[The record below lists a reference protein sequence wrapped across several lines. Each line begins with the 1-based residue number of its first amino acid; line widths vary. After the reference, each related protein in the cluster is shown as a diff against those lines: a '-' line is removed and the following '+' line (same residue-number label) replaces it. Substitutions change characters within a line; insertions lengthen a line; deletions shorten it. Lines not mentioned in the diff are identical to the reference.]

1 MKTRLGIFGIGA
13 IGLFVAVAQGCA
25 TEATVV
31 DDPEDAA
38 VEPVVD
44 SGKKDSSTPPKDS
57 STPDSAKP
65 DAAKPDATITDA
77 NADAAD
83 GSAVTPRPGEL
94 FDPTAPKAGDPCP
107 AAVPVNTIIER
118 RCGKCGVQKV
128 LCIAGPTAGTKIVDP
143 ADYGACT
150 GEKTAAD
157 ACLPN
162 ERKINS
168 CGYCGTQVQN
178 CDTTCSYIS
187 GLCQNEVVNG
197 CTANE
202 VTYIEGLCGPGTT
215 PPSSPSDVRKQTCSA
230 SCMKGAPEPC
240 APRPLDELVV
250 SPIVGAVTTGEFSY
264 FGTKQ
269 PKLTVG
275 ACATT
280 ADSGAMTSVH
290 YARIK
295 NTSAQALNVTIV
307 NRTPTGASSVPN
319 VLVAMY
325 NGTNQPADRKTC
337 VGEVRDFPE
346 AFNVDIPAGGTIVVH
361 TMLNTSTTT
370 PKVKLEV
377 HTNAVGAAQP
387 LTLPAGA
394 NAVISAIVNQN
405 PAQKASRA
413 GGSSCPLSLTSS
425 SQTVYDYVEVR
436 NTGAAAR
443 TIKVGTADGLDTVIA
458 TYPSVPADDA
468 ARLACTGVN
477 DTALSACDPGNI
489 FDSCL
494 SGVTVPANGS
504 VFVYVTNY
512 FTTDLG
518 PTLLQVTTTN

>member
-1 MKTRLGIFGIGA
+1 
-13 IGLFVAVAQGCA
+13 
-25 TEATVV
+25 
-31 DDPEDAA
+31 
-38 VEPVVD
+38 
-44 SGKKDSSTPPKDS
+44 
-57 STPDSAKP
+57 
-65 DAAKPDATITDA
+65 
-77 NADAAD
+77 
-83 GSAVTPRPGEL
+83 
-94 FDPTAPKAGDPCP
+94 
-107 AAVPVNTIIER
+107 
-118 RCGKCGVQKV
+118 
-128 LCIAGPTAGTKIVDP
+128 
-143 ADYGACT
+143 
-150 GEKTAAD
+150 
-157 ACLPN
+157 
-162 ERKINS
+162 
-168 CGYCGTQVQN
+168 
-178 CDTTCSYIS
+178 
-187 GLCQNEVVNG
+187 
-197 CTANE
+197 
-202 VTYIEGLCGPGTT
+202 
-215 PPSSPSDVRKQTCSA
+215 
-230 SCMKGAPEPC
+230 
-240 APRPLDELVV
+240 
-250 SPIVGAVTTGEFSY
+250 
-264 FGTKQ
+264 
-269 PKLTVG
+269 
-275 ACATT
+275 
-280 ADSGAMTSVH
+280 MTSVH